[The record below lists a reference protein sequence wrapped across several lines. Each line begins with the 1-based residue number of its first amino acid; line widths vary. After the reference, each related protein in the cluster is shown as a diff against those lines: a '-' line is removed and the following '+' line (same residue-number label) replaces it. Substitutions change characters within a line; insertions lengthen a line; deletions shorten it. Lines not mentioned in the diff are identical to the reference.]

1 MIQITHDSQLGTL
14 TMFPSSKLEEI
25 KKEDITLITG
35 KIKAGQLTDLDGFFS
50 EEVIYLGIYE
60 EQLQF
65 KVGESKD
72 LFDHDTWCNSFTVID
87 EETLTACYQAGT
99 LRDFRWKK
107 GEWR

>member
-1 MIQITHDSQLGTL
+1 MGINECIIQITHDPKLGTL

-25 KKEDITLITG
+25 KREDVTLVTG

-50 EEVIYLGIYE
+50 EEVIYLGIYK

-87 EETLTACYQAGT
+87 KETLTTCYQT
-99 LRDFRWKK
+99 NSIYTPMF
-107 GEWR
+107 